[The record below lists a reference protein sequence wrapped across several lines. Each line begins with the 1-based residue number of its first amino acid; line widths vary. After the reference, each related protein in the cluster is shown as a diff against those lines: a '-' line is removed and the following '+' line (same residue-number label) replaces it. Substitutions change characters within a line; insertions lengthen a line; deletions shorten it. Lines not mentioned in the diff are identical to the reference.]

1 MKKIILFLF
10 FGFIGLSVVFADV
23 IYVNV
28 ATTASTPDG
37 KTWATAYPKID
48 DAIFNSKAGDSVW
61 VAQGTYDMIDTDY
74 KRQIKRSI
82 SIFGGFDGN
91 ESEFESRDVKVN
103 KTLITMS
110 KSAPIL
116 FDIQVSNIKLVV
128 DGFSVTNTLNY
139 FVNSSLENNITFNNL
154 DIYKCN
160 SAPIVNC
167 YSESTSIL
175 ISNTNYTN
183 SSAQFLNTSKGIVQI
198 INFNV
203 EKCTGQLIN
212 TNSSINITNSKV
224 IDNNCSSSGNFI
236 NINSSDKSF
245 DISNTIFENNTAAST
260 LLYSSCKVTNIAKV
274 TFKNT
279 SANSILYSPSSET
292 NIINST
298 FSNNTTTSPAINI
311 GSTIANLKNVEVVGN
326 KGNSQIF
333 NFSGSKLT
341 VTSSKF
347 TSNSAANMGG
357 AFYASCNELY
367 INDVQFTSNTT
378 SQYAPFYF
386 SGSNFNMNNCQFLKN
401 SSTSTD
407 IGLGSP
413 GAMYISANV
422 DLSITNSA
430 FRENS
435 SIQSAGV
442 AYLNCYGTFT
452 ANNNIFAYNK
462 SIQGNGGVF
471 YNTTLADLASSK
483 SPFHFYNSIFEG
495 NEAIEAG
502 VVFRSASCDFTNCV
516 FKNNKANTDA
526 IMKQSGFSSRILN
539 CIFNGNECT
548 KGTAAVADMSMNI
561 RNSVFVNNKSAD
573 YLFWGPYQ
581 NFTFNNNIVW
591 NNQVKY
597 PFVYY
602 AGSFPVPTTTSH
614 SNIQGGIQP
623 GEGNM
628 SVDPMFV
635 NEAAGDFR
643 LSCESPLINK
653 GTNENTGEND
663 TDIDGNSRKFGAFV
677 DMGAYEFQQD
687 AAVASQNPIA
697 GFTPSSSS
705 SCITENITFTNTTA
719 PISGNSYLWNFGDGS
734 TSTEINPSHQFSI
747 SGTYNVKLTAS
758 TVCGKISSI
767 EKTITVK
774 PSFVAEILGA
784 ETVCP
789 TTTSIY
795 STTAACSTF
804 TWTVTGGTIVSGQG
818 TSTISVN
825 WGDGLNGNGKVVL
838 QPTACGVGFCDL
850 PVSKVVP
857 IVPVN
862 FEIQG
867 KSLACNGSV
876 EKYSTKNQD
885 AALETFYKWSVDNGG
900 IIQGNASGYDL
911 KNILISW
918 NATGPTTAK
927 VYLETWHE
935 LLKCG
940 RKDSFIV
947 NVKPQLKITKPSDS
961 KICASSSQS
970 MSLINSGSVTWSAL
984 GSDSTKNNII
994 YWGAKG
1000 GFYNIIAT
1008 KATETDFCNNADTL
1022 QMQVI
1027 EIPKISNITGEN
1039 EVTLGSI
1046 YTYSADFTNS
1056 VIKPTYQWTIKNGSI
1071 VSQNDNSVSIKW
1083 TGVDTLKLVVTDAP
1097 NCISKVQGLAIVK
1110 DFDMK
1115 ISGDDAPCISTPIT
1129 YTATTDALN
1138 TLQYRWLL
1146 NGVDLNINNFKVD
1159 VEFQNPSIDTLVC
1172 EVTRKGKKY
1181 TTTKFIDSKAL
1192 PSDISLTVS
1201 PLIGPNGGG
1210 TYSYNISNPSAMTY
1224 NYNVIGSVGNSIS
1237 GNKLN
1242 VTWGTVGPFEITI
1255 TPTKVG
1261 ADCPAKP
1268 IVYNVAKAQPLTN
1281 YLGLVSGKSC
1291 LNSIATYFVSIDNQ
1305 SNVKWSLPSGGGVIL
1320 NSTNS
1325 EVTIQWGDKSS
1336 GTGRFPISWTCVR
1349 FGETVTTIGGVYI
1362 GDNPTPSISGSSRIC
1377 GESNTELYV
1386 SNLYKSYQW
1395 ILESDKSIVSTS
1407 NIASV
1412 NKEGLYHLIVTD
1424 QFNCSG
1430 SDQISINKIPLPET
1444 KIMAVSNTNFCKGS
1458 SADSVKLVTSEA
1470 KLFKYEWFKNGVS
1483 IGNNSPKL
1491 YFVQSFGSVI
1501 SDSYKVKT
1509 SLEGCESA
1517 SSEISVDVYLC
1528 GPGGGNTGGGF
1539 VCQEPDLFINAQ
1551 NNCQPFQFQNA
1562 TQVSDNLNWNFGD
1575 SEVSSSSSPIHTYK
1589 REGIYTVN
1597 LSRKCAV
1604 ASPIKVEVSAV
1615 AEFEKVTEGC
1625 IGLPILF
1632 KDYSRA
1638 LPITPI
1644 TDWKW
1649 DFGDGTPTV
1658 LESGVGRVR
1667 DANHEYSKPGEYFV
1681 SLTVYTTN
1689 SNGIICADTKQISI
1703 TVRSSPKADFSV
1715 INPPCS
1721 DDLYQF
1727 INKST
1732 FSTSSIV
1739 SSWDLS
1745 DGNLSTA
1752 TNGSIR
1758 YVTAAPVSKTV
1769 KLTVNDVYG
1778 CSSSVTKTFTV
1789 NPKVTPKQLTKSA
1802 GLELC
1807 NNTSLVLTS
1816 PLSSGTYTWYKNGI
1830 IETNANSKN
1839 YTVISEGK
1847 YFAKYTESNCAV
1859 NTDTLSVNK
1868 FSVPNTISG
1877 KSNICMGE
1885 NATLSI
1891 GTIDLNKYD
1900 LTWLNGA
1907 TVLNN
1912 KTAGLTI
1919 LKPTTSATYSV
1930 IVKDKNSSCQFT
1942 IPSFTV
1948 NFNNLPTQPVFSTDV
1963 SSICNGDNVTASV
1976 TNIENGVN
1984 YEWYLNGV
1992 ATGLKSTSQLIKA
2005 ISNNPKAELSVL
2017 ATNSA
2022 GCITKSE
2029 IGEITVAA
2037 PINTNF
2043 SVSKLSVCE
2052 GTSITL
2058 QSSLNTND
2066 YTFEWYKS
2074 DTLITGYNSNQ
2085 LVINDFKL
2093 LNVGKYYIKVISKG
2107 TVLKTGCI
2115 ANSPV
2120 LDIKLKSAP
2129 TQPTLTGATEF
2140 CDGET
2145 SYLTVSNSTNLR
2157 WNTGETKQTIAIT
2170 KSGVY
2175 TATIT
2180 DPVTLCEVNVSQTVT
2195 KNPLPN
2201 TSFIDNG
2208 NYEKCNNEAITFEG
2222 LNNLKSYQW
2231 YLNGTQF
2238 GKANQALIPTRN
2250 GAYSVELIST
2260 KNCKATSKAFNIT
2273 TKECNDSCIVTN
2285 TNDLGTGSLREA
2297 IICANTKPGKDVIK
2311 FKIPGNGLQVI
2322 NVKTAL
2328 PKIVESVIVDGFS
2341 QAGNDNYAI
2350 QIAADSYK
2358 ESAFEFDYDVDDVEI
2373 EGVEFNGFKKALV
2386 LNSLCDNFSIVKN
2399 HFIGNTNT
2407 SIQVA
2412 NVSEYHL
2419 IQANQ
2424 FTGTG
2429 INILS
2434 SNNRIV
2440 ENEFTNTDYGVKIS
2454 GTVLNNFI
2462 NKNSFTNIVNEAI
2475 AINGGATLNTIS
2487 NNYFTNI
2494 KSNAVY
2500 LDKAGI
2506 DNNITSNYIGFD
2518 KTKTYGYINKN
2529 GIVVANSAKTIIAK
2543 NVIVGVDSS
2552 AIKTIKSGLV
2562 NITNNYL
2569 GTDASNVVKGNKY
2582 YGINALSKIYA
2593 SNNIIANNK
2602 QSAIY
2607 SADSSFILKNI
2618 FKDNILGGV
2627 STFGKYIHI
2636 SQNIFN
2642 NTGKAIDLRLTS
2654 NNPSNDSKSAPNLIG
2669 GFYVGTDYV
2678 LKGTSTIGDSIEVFV
2693 SNIDGSNAISYIARG
2708 LVTRS
2713 DNVFEISIPDS
2724 IKSKGSIYV
2733 VATATNN
2740 LTNTSELS
2748 QPVKICATCA
2758 CEVTNTNA
2766 SGEGSLFEAINCA
2779 NAKPVK
2785 TTITFAIPGAGPYII
2800 NQNIALPTLSN
2811 TYGIS
2816 IDGLSQQNSGKGTG
2830 SQKIIVRNADLSLTK
2845 GDNTVAN
2852 ISLQKGDVIV
2862 KSSNTILNSLNL
2874 NDAKKGISIE
2884 KNANTLVDNTQIL
2897 NCKVDTA
2904 TNGVIAEG
2912 TNTVIN
2918 KCDFNH
2924 VSIGVSTQVLNQNL
2938 IVKNTKIV
2946 NANYGVYTIAD
2957 AGGFTLDSLD
2967 ISFITKDGI
2976 HIENSSNVSVSNS
2989 KIVSSSVDNGVS
3001 ILNVEKP
3008 VLTNLEIDG
3017 YKNGLVLENTNKATL
3032 TKSTITG
3039 ADLGTGLQL
3048 SGNECRVE
3056 NNKIV
3061 RFNKNALIGGGEN
3074 NQLKYNTLGLS
3085 TIAVEDLSIG
3095 SEFSSNYLGFDSL
3108 GNDLPIGESAI
3119 IVGGR
3124 KGQFVHNYVGNVFI
3138 GFELKYASD
3147 SILIDNNI
3155 VGTAKNGA
3163 AKPVLK
3169 SAFEAL
3175 QSSSY
3180 YGFTKS
3186 TIVNNKISN
3195 TDQVGN
3201 FEAFSEFN
3209 NNPNALLKIEN
3220 NVIGTN
3226 VNGGFKFKYFGEVK
3240 IANNFFDTLSQN
3252 AIELENCTNIKMTKN
3267 TILSPK
3273 TLFINIHHGDNTVS
3287 NNGKSSPIILA
3298 SKVNTSDWNLV
3309 GKATPNDTVEIFK
3322 GATNEQTASKY
3333 IGYAV
3338 AGYDSVWT
3346 AVLQLSDLNQTQ
3358 KSYFVATATDQLN
3371 NSSELSKPY
3380 GFCESCVCWVKNT
3393 KDANTESFREAINNA
3408 NKGDCGNIKFD
3419 IPLMAEYK
3427 IVLETELPSVSRP
3440 VKIDATTQ
3448 VGYNPLKTPVIQLLP
3463 QNSNDFDGLTL
3474 SNSFISVAGIYFN
3487 GFATGVVVNG
3497 NNNTLT
3503 NSTIG
3508 NSKDANVIVNGKYN
3522 AVTNSNIGKSKE
3534 GVEIGGQSDGI
3545 LVNGSYNTIESNI
3558 IANNANNGIVV
3569 SKGFHNDLLK
3579 NIIYD
3584 NGVGNDNAIKAIQ
3597 LVNNGN
3603 NNKSVPTFTNYE
3615 VKTTEVI
3622 IRGRA
3627 TNGDKIQLFTNNN
3640 LPEEAIAYVGET
3652 YADINGDW
3660 FIAVPNS
3667 FLSQSQNSYFVA
3679 TATSSAIGTSPLS
3692 AVFQVGNY
3700 AVSCYVTNVKNT
3712 GKGSLRAAVGCVNA
3726 AGTGQ
3731 GLSAQI
3737 IFQLPSISENNI
3749 PVEVDGFDITNK
3761 YGVYIDPKQ
3770 VPVTLTAQS
3779 GADYAFNWKVQNV
3792 TINNLK
3798 FKSFDIAIKTQGDS
3812 SIIKSNIFI
3821 DNAIAISVSDDVK
3834 TQIQS
3839 NTINGGKVAIWAK
3852 KSTGKI
3858 NNNIIGNVTK
3868 PQGAGI
3874 VVENSSKIE
3883 LINNQIIGVQQGTIA
3898 GLNSSFENKPA
3909 VISASSNINFKQN
3922 TITASSLN
3930 SGIYVVNVKSSSF
3943 EINTINSGD
3952 KGIEI
3957 VNSKNLVV
3965 SKNTTNSQK
3974 LAGIYLSKDSNI
3986 TITQNL
3992 TTGLQGA
3999 AKPIEIQYGSVDE
4012 SNNGK
4017 KMPELKYATYKRKT
4031 LYIHGEAEHDDKV
4044 EVFLTDGSGL
4054 DLKQHF
4060 QTVTTDQYGKF
4071 VFSFPVNPSDINTY
4085 NFRATSTIS
4094 SYGLKSDNVYTSEAS
4109 DKFNPNLKICVVTNN
4124 LNSGKGSLRA
4134 NIDTA
4139 NADRCNL
4146 MLFELPVGQ
4155 LNISPS
4161 TDLPIITAP
4170 LLTIDATS
4178 QDGYSNKPIVTLNDV
4193 NSFENALSV
4202 NTNGI
4207 FNVHGL
4213 AIKGYNNP
4221 LKISQVKEFEQSL
4234 GELTDFKTGVVEL
4247 ISSKHKMI
4255 ELDSNV
4261 YSSTTTKYAVS
4272 INKPKILL
4280 RNNTINA
4287 GKDTSITI
4295 TADSVLVLNN
4305 TLSFG
4310 SFLKNSTAI
4319 SVSNTDSV
4327 TIRGNKISK
4336 YGNGLFAQSAKNLII
4351 ATNTLDSTLKQSGYS
4366 KAVLVKYSDGVKVL
4380 GNKISRSDSSIIID
4394 SSANMLVSGNT
4405 LDSCRTSGIRV
4416 YKSDNSVL
4424 SSNTIFRSIY
4434 GINLVN
4440 SKEVEITKNTL
4451 YRHQLAGVYIDS
4463 LSEFTNIKQNTI
4475 GSSFKTATSKSKGAG
4490 LIIKSNN
4497 NQIGGDTSKA
4507 NYILNNTMGGVLVY
4521 GNFNKITGNS
4531 IFDNDTTL
4539 AAPIHYAI
4547 QHLVT
4552 GNELKLKPSLDSF
4565 KTIVRNKEFIVYGS
4579 AEPNDSIHI
4588 YRADGVYENAKYYVN
4603 KVLADANG
4611 KWSLSVDIAA
4621 LKPELKFNTLTL
4633 VATATNDK
4641 NNTSQLSN
4649 MLYIGACYVANIND
4663 ENDNTYPAPN
4673 SMRQAVKCANSQAEY
4688 VDVKFAIEENSIIP
4702 IFLKGEMLHLTNTYG
4717 VNFDAKNLLAEK
4729 QNTQV
4734 SYGAVKVENKFN
4746 TFWKIDS
4753 LVGPSK
4759 FKNMEVSA
4767 FDTAMVFNTKKDI
4780 AIDSMK
4786 FSNIEKNAIVLGKNI
4801 ENYTLNKL
4809 RFTQSPKAIYISSKS
4824 KTANLLIQ
4832 NSTFKQGDIAILLDI
4847 ANQLSMSNDSLALC
4861 NTLVSLANSNNVKLI
4876 NNKINTETNSY
4887 NIKLNNVSGLVD
4899 GNAFYGNTPLNSIDI
4914 SNSQILTISNNTQSD
4929 TCDVFVNIVNSD
4941 SVLVDKNKIAHVQN
4955 FVKTVVSKRVKV
4967 LNNTINYSNKSAF
4980 DIISS
4985 KKIALHEN
4993 LVLDTKNSNVYP
5005 IDIYRSNPLFY
5016 SNKKKADPIIL
5027 GYNLKKAEEGDC
5039 ISEESRLGIFLY
5051 GKAAPLDNVEIF
5063 FTDSVKN
5070 TLKEYVISGKA
5081 DENGDWDIRIP
5092 RSNYLK
5098 DPRLWYHFVAT
5109 ATDTASNTS
5118 QISNKLNFGKVVNK
5132 VVVKYSNNAGSFTLR
5147 DAIEKINCSD
5157 VRSKIVF
5164 EMDSLKSHVITLTD
5178 SLPKV
5183 NAFMGFEM
5191 DGSTQKHYA
5200 DSLKLDFAVQKIVIT
5215 TAKDISNRPVFTI
5228 LSKTDSSIV
5237 KSLWFENCKKG
5248 IRVENKMNVFDSLH
5262 FQYSKQVDKQGD
5274 TAIYVKDGSENV
5286 FKNSYIN
5293 GYHLGVYLPKN
5304 TSKNKFI
5311 NDTIT
5316 STVAYLFEENTIQ
5329 NLIDRNIINT
5339 DSISVIFKKAT
5350 ELNIVKNSQ
5359 IGSVANPITYPAF
5372 YLLHSSNQ
5380 NLINNTIPVADITLS
5395 KVDKAFV
5402 VIKGK
5407 SNSNTIASCK
5417 FGVDKKHDF
5426 HVKSNVRGVWIKP
5439 GKLDSIPSNTTIAS
5453 NEFVGLTLPAIQI
5466 DSAEIAN
5473 INDNYIGIDSL
5484 FKSKGEMTTDY
5495 SQVPGVDAEGILVT
5509 KSNFV
5514 SVNNNTI
5521 LNYGT
5526 YGIDAKSST
5535 NLIVEKN
5542 KIFSE
5547 KSNKKAVNLN
5557 NGDVALAS
5565 NLNAIAPY
5573 DTISPPLIKSDN
5585 IEGTS
5590 KLTLSGTSKYPNA
5603 TVFIFESF
5611 ENGQPQP
5618 KSELNQALRYV
5629 KNTQTNADG
5638 TWSIDV
5644 STANFGFTKYNRYVA
5659 QLTYLNQSSELS
5671 TGYKLEPLLCK
5682 LVGKVDLLETEYNPC
5697 PKSNFKVDATL
5708 GGLIYSWS
5716 SDKFETISTQVAQID
5731 TSADNIKLSIKDGIS
5746 DCELVEYF
5754 NVKYKP
5760 RPVYPEFIVS
5770 SGIYVG
5776 DTISL
5781 VDVSVDRPELFD
5793 WSSSAS
5799 VLIVPSKSNEN
5810 IVGPDGK
5817 TYPSEREVRFIV
5829 PDTGIYT
5836 ITERSL
5842 RNGCFISVDKTIQ
5855 AQYKDPNEKEP
5866 YALAPSIESLVVAP
5880 VPVPA
5885 GQNSNA
5891 FLKVKTK
5898 DPIYLSVLNL
5908 EGVEVFSTVISGSL
5922 SYNIPLSLAKLTS
5935 GVYVVKLETELETL
5949 TYKIVVGK

>member
-23 IYVNV
+23 IRVNV
-28 ATTASTPDG
+28 ASSASSTDG
-37 KTWATAYPKID
+37 KSWATAFTNFD
-48 DAIFNSKAGDSVW
+48 DAIVASQSGDSIW
-61 VAQGTYDMIDTDY
+61 VAEGTYDLGTSVER
-74 KRQIKRSI
+74 KLTKSI
-82 SIFGGFDGN
+82 SFFGGFKGN
-91 ESEFESRDVKVN
+91 ENTFDQRDIKI
-103 KTLITMS
+103 K
-110 KSAPIL
+110 PIL
-116 FDIQVSNIKLVV
+116 TQSITSPPLFGIYSSNINVYL
-128 DGFSVTNTLNY
+128 DGFKVVSLQSYLFYSANSNGIVTNLRLDLSNIVFDDFRNSILGFHINDVEMNFTNLNVLNGKNQSYLLDAGGCNVVKFNVDSLYAENNTGQIINIPSIIDQSSFVKINNLIAKGNTNQIIYTRAPLKLINSRFENNKSQLINLWGEFDVEIKNVQFIGNTNELVYSSNNGNVTLN
-139 FVNSSLENNITFNNL
+139 NLLLENNTFNSTYISAVSGSSNSVLNVDKISVINNTGGRIFNFPYYSSNITFQNSQFENNNVSQLLECHSFKNLFLKNVNVLNNVLSSDAFLIQQGSGDVSSENLYFEGNSGALTNGLLSLYAQNVTFNNL
-154 DIYKCN
+154 N
-160 SAPIVNC
+160 F
-167 YSESTSIL
+167 
-175 ISNTNYTN
+175 ISNTNICPFLSSGITSLISNNVFINKNKGGKYNQVVASTSIWNDCQFNDNEFTDNVIYFQTGEQELNRCQFEKNISTTLIYTN
-183 SSAQFLNTSKGIVQI
+183 GTYK
-198 INFNV
+198 FN
-203 EKCTGQLIN
+203 
-212 TNSSINITNSKV
+212 NS
-224 IDNNCSSSGNFI
+224 
-236 NINSSDKSF
+236 
-245 DISNTIFENNTAAST
+245 
-260 LLYSSCKVTNIAKV
+260 Y
-274 TFKNT
+274 FKNNVCSKSLFFHGSRSQFFNCIIQQCSFT
-279 SANSILYSPSSET
+279 DWFTTGHPYS
-292 NIINST
+292 
-298 FSNNTTTSPAINI
+298 
-311 GSTIANLKNVEVVGN
+311 
-326 KGNSQIF
+326 
-333 NFSGSKLT
+333 
-341 VTSSKF
+341 SSKF
-347 TSNSAANMGG
+347 TNSVIYGLEQKQFN
-357 AFYASCNELY
+357 YY
-367 INDVQFTSNTT
+367 IS
-378 SQYAPFYF
+378 PF
-386 SGSNFNMNNCQFLKN
+386 SGVKLENSIIWNNSLV
-401 SSTSTD
+401 TD
-407 IGLGSP
+407 IG
-413 GAMYISANV
+413 
-422 DLSITNSA
+422 T
-430 FRENS
+430 
-435 SIQSAGV
+435 
-442 AYLNCYGTFT
+442 
-452 ANNNIFAYNK
+452 
-462 SIQGNGGVF
+462 
-471 YNTTLADLASSK
+471 
-483 SPFHFYNSIFEG
+483 
-495 NEAIEAG
+495 
-502 VVFRSASCDFTNCV
+502 
-516 FKNNKANTDA
+516 
-526 IMKQSGFSSRILN
+526 
-539 CIFNGNECT
+539 
-548 KGTAAVADMSMNI
+548 
-561 RNSVFVNNKSAD
+561 VNAT
-573 YLFWGPYQ
+573 Y
-581 NFTFNNNIVW
+581 
-591 NNQVKY
+591 
-597 PFVYY
+597 
-602 AGSFPVPTTTSH
+602 
-614 SNIQGGIQP
+614 SNIQGGVQP
-623 GEGNM
+623 GEGNL
-628 SVDPMFV
+628 SVDPIFV
-635 NEAAGDFR
+635 NEVAGDFR

-653 GTNENTGEND
+653 GTNEFVKEND
-663 TDIDGNSRKFGAFV
+663 IDLDGNPRKFGEYV

-687 AAVASQNPIA
+687 ASVANQNPITD
-697 GFTPSSSS
+697 FSPSSTNT
-705 SCITENITFTNTTA
+705 CITENINFTNTTI
-719 PISGNSYLWNFGDGS
+719 PLSGNNYLWNFGDGT
-734 TSTEINPSHQFSI
+734 TSSEINASHQFTLA
-747 SGTYNVKLTAS
+747 GTYNIKLTAT
-758 TVCGKISSI
+758 TVCGKASTI

-774 PSFVAEILGA
+774 PSFIAEVIGA

-789 TTTSIY
+789 NVTSVY

-804 TWTVTGGTIVSGQG
+804 TWTVTGGTIITGQG
-818 TSTISVN
+818 TSSITVK
-825 WGDGLNGNGKVVL
+825 WGDGLNGNGKVTL
-838 QPTACGVGFCDL
+838 QPTSCGIGFCDL
-850 PVSKVVP
+850 PVSIVVP

-867 KSLACNGSV
+867 ENLVCIGSE

-885 AALETFYKWSVDNGG
+885 AAFETYYKWSVDKGG
-900 IIQGNASGYDL
+900 VIQGESSGYDL

-918 NATGPTTAK
+918 KDNNATTAK
-927 VYLETWHE
+927 IYLETWHE

-947 NVKPQLKITKPSDS
+947 NVKPYLKISNPYDLR
-961 KICASSSQS
+961 ICAKANQYIST
-970 MSLINSGSVTWSAL
+970 MYSGDVSWSAL
-984 GSDSTKNNII
+984 GSDSIKNSYI
-994 YWGAKG
+994 YWGDKG
-1000 GFYNIIAT
+1000 GFYNVIAT
-1008 KATETDFCNNADTL
+1008 QTNNDFCNNSDTL

-1027 EIPKISNITGEN
+1027 EIPKISKILGEN
-1039 EVTLGSI
+1039 EVNFSNT
-1046 YTYSADFTNS
+1046 YTYSADISNTLIN
-1056 VIKPTYQWTIKNGSI
+1056 PTYKWNVKKGTILKQI
-1071 VSQNDNSVSIKW
+1071 DNTVNIKW
-1083 TGVDTLKLVVTDAP
+1083 TGTDTLKLTVTDAP
-1097 NCISKVQGLAIVK
+1097 SCSSKTDSLIISN
-1110 DFDMK
+1110 DFDLK
-1115 ISGDDAPCISTPIT
+1115 ISGDEAPCYNTPIT
-1129 YTATTDALN
+1129 YTASKDPLN
-1138 TLQYRWLL
+1138 TIQYRWML
-1146 NGVDLNINNFKVD
+1146 NGVDLNTNDYSVD
-1159 VEFQNPSIDTLVC
+1159 VVFQNPSVDTLIC
-1172 EVTRKGKKY
+1172 EVIRKGKKY
-1181 TTTKFIDSKAL
+1181 SVTKYIESQAL
-1192 PSDISLTVS
+1192 PSDISLTV
-1201 PLIGPNGGG
+1201 PTLIGPNGGG
-1210 TYSYNISNPSAMTY
+1210 SYSYPVSNESGMTFD
-1224 NYNVIGSVGNSIS
+1224 YNVIGSIGNTIS
-1237 GNKLN
+1237 GNNLN
-1242 VTWGTVGPFEITI
+1242 VTWGTVGPFKITI

-1261 ADCPAKP
+1261 AECPAQP
-1268 IVYNVAKAQPLTN
+1268 IVYEVAKAEPLTN
-1281 YLGLVSGKSC
+1281 YLDLINGSSC
-1291 LNSIATYFVSIDNQ
+1291 LNSIATYKISIDNEK
-1305 SNVKWSLPSGGGVIL
+1305 NVKWSLPSGGVIL

-1325 EVTIQWGDKSS
+1325 EVTIQWGDKTS
-1336 GTGRFPISWTCVR
+1336 GNSTFPLSWTCER
-1349 FGETVTTIGGVYI
+1349 FGEIVATTGGVYI
-1362 GDNPTPSISGSSRIC
+1362 GNNPSPIIAGSKKIC
-1377 GESNTELYV
+1377 GDIPTTLSSFGVYD
-1386 SNLYKSYQW
+1386 SYKW
-1395 ILESDKSIVSTS
+1395 LLEGDKSTIST
-1407 NIASV
+1407 NQNV
-1412 NKEGLYHLIVTD
+1412 NVTKEGLYHLIVTD
-1424 QFNCSG
+1424 QFNCVG
-1430 SDQISINKIPLPET
+1430 RDTMTIDKILLPET
-1444 KIMAVSNTNFCKGS
+1444 KIFPVSGTSFCRANIS
-1458 SADSVKLVTSEA
+1458 DSVKLVTSEA
-1470 KLFKYEWFKNGVS
+1470 KLFKYEWFKNDVS
-1483 IGNNSPKL
+1483 IGNNLPNL
-1491 YFVQSFGSVI
+1491 YFLQSLSSQL
-1501 SDSYKVKT
+1501 SDKYKVKT
-1509 SLEGCESA
+1509 SLEGCEST
-1517 SSEISVDVYLC
+1517 SEPFDVNVYIC
-1528 GPGGGNTGGGF
+1528 GSGGGVG
-1539 VCQEPDLFINAQ
+1539 CQEPAVFINTQ
-1551 NNCQPFQFQNA
+1551 NLCQPFLFQNA
-1562 TQVSDNLNWNFGD
+1562 TQITDNLNWSFGD
-1575 SEVSSSSSPIHTYK
+1575 SEVSNLPAPTHTYK
-1589 REGIYTVN
+1589 REGIYDVN
-1597 LSRKCAV
+1597 LTRKCAV
-1604 ASPIKVEVSAV
+1604 ASTVKVEVPAV

-1625 IGLPILF
+1625 LGIPIF
-1632 KDYSRA
+1632 FRDYSRA
-1638 LPITPI
+1638 VPTTPI
-1644 TDWKW
+1644 TDWVW

-1658 LESGVGRVR
+1658 VGTGKGVVR
-1667 DANHEYSKPGEYFV
+1667 DVYHEYTNPGDYNV
-1681 SLTVYTTN
+1681 SLTVYAKN
-1689 SNGIICADTKQISI
+1689 SNNVVCSHTKQITI
-1703 TVRSSPKADFSV
+1703 KVRSSPKANFTVNS
-1715 INPPCS
+1715 PACT

-1727 INKST
+1727 TNTST
-1732 FSTSSIV
+1732 YTTSSI
-1739 SSWDLS
+1739 SSNW
-1745 DGNLSTA
+1745 NLSGGNTSTA
-1752 TNGSIR
+1752 FNSSIR
-1758 YVTAAPVSKTV
+1758 YSTTSPITKTV
-1769 KLTVNDVYG
+1769 SLYVEDVYG
-1778 CSSSVTKTFTV
+1778 CSSSATKTFTV
-1789 NPKVTPKQLTKSA
+1789 NPKVTPQKLTRSS

-1816 PLSSGTYTWYKNGI
+1816 PLSSGAYTWYKNGI
-1830 IETNANSKN
+1830 VEANSNSKD
-1839 YTVISEGK
+1839 YTVLSEGK
-1847 YFAKYTESNCAV
+1847 YFVQYTESNCTIS
-1859 NTDTLSVNK
+1859 TDTLLVTR
-1868 FSVPNTISG
+1868 FSVPNTIIG
-1877 KSNICMGE
+1877 KPNICIGD
-1885 NATLSI
+1885 NAVLSI
-1891 GTIDLNKYD
+1891 GEIDIKKYD
-1900 LTWLNGA
+1900 LTWLNGT
-1907 TVLNN
+1907 TVLSN
-1912 KTAGLTI
+1912 KTENLTI
-1919 LKPTTSATYSV
+1919 LKPNASATYSV
-1930 IVKDKNSSCQFT
+1930 IVKDKKSSCQYT
-1942 IPSFTV
+1942 IPSFTITV
-1948 NFNNLPTQPVFSTDV
+1948 NNIPAKPVFSTDED
-1963 SSICNGDNVTASV
+1963 SICNGDNVTASV

-1984 YEWYLNGV
+1984 YEWYLDDI
-1992 ATGLKSTSQLIKA
+1992 ATGLKSQSQLINA
-2005 ISNNPKAELSVL
+2005 ITTSPKAELTVL
-2017 ATNSA
+2017 ATNSV
-2022 GCITKSE
+2022 GCTSKSE
-2029 IGEITVAA
+2029 VGEITVAA
-2037 PINTNF
+2037 PININF
-2043 SVSKLSVCE
+2043 TASKLIVCE
-2052 GTSITL
+2052 GANVTL
-2058 QSSLNTND
+2058 QTPLSTND
-2066 YTFEWYKS
+2066 YNFEWYKT
-2074 DTLITGYNSNQ
+2074 DTLLAGYNSNQ
-2085 LVINDFKL
+2085 LVINDFR
-2093 LNVGKYYIKVISKG
+2093 NISVGKYYIKVISKNN
-2107 TVLKTGCI
+2107 VLKTGCI
-2115 ANSPV
+2115 ANSAV

-2140 CDGET
+2140 CEGET

-2157 WNTGETKQTIAIT
+2157 WNTGQTTPTIAIT

-2180 DPVTLCEVNVSQTVT
+2180 DPVTLCEVNASQTVT

-2208 NYEKCNNEAITFEG
+2208 NYEKCNNEVITFEG

-2231 YLNGTQF
+2231 YLNGTEF

-2250 GAYSVELIST
+2250 GAYSVELVSN

-2285 TNDLGTGSLREA
+2285 TNDLGTGSLRDA

-2350 QIAADSYK
+2350 KIAADSYK

-2373 EGVEFNGFKKALV
+2373 EGVEFNGFKRALV

-2569 GTDASNVVKGNKY
+2569 GTDASNVIKGNKY

-2733 VATATNN
+2733 VATATSN

-2816 IDGLSQQNSGKGTG
+2816 IDGLSQQNSGKGSG

-2862 KSSNTILNSLNL
+2862 KSSNTILNSLTL
-2874 NDAKKGISIE
+2874 NNAKKGISIE

-2912 TNTVIN
+2912 THTIIN
-2918 KCDFNH
+2918 NCDFNH
-2924 VSIGVSTQVLNQNL
+2924 ISIGVSSQVLNQNL
-2938 IVKNTKIV
+2938 IVKNTKIA

-2957 AGGFTLDSLD
+2957 EGGFTLDSLD
-2967 ISFITKDGI
+2967 ISFTTKDGI

-3001 ILNVEKP
+3001 ILNVEMP

-3017 YKNGLVLENTNKATL
+3017 YKNGVVLENTNKATL

-3039 ADLGTGLQL
+3039 ADLGTGLQI
-3048 SGNECRVE
+3048 SGNASSIE

-3061 RFNKNALIGGGEN
+3061 RFNENILLASGDN
-3074 NQLKYNTLGLS
+3074 NQFKYNTLGLS
-3085 TIAVEDLSIG
+3085 TNSIIDNG
-3095 SEFSSNYLGFDSL
+3095 HSSVYTFNYLGFDSL
-3108 GNDLPIGESAI
+3108 GNDLPIVESAI
-3119 IVGGR
+3119 IVNGR
-3124 KGQFVHNYVGNVFI
+3124 KGQFLQNHIGNVSKAFN
-3138 GFELKYASD
+3138 LNAALD
-3147 SILIDNNI
+3147 SILIEKNSI
-3155 VGTAKNGA
+3155 GIAKNGA

-3175 QSSSY
+3175 QSNALNSFSKSS
-3180 YGFTKS
+3180 
-3186 TIVNNKISN
+3186 IVNNSISN
-3195 TDQVGN
+3195 TNQVGS
-3201 FEAFSEFN
+3201 FEAYSETN

-3220 NVIGTN
+3220 NVIGAN
-3226 VNGGFKFKYFGEVK
+3226 VNGGFKFKYFGDVK

-3252 AIELENCTNIKMTKN
+3252 AIELEKSTNIKITKN

-3287 NNGKSSPIILA
+3287 NNGKTSPIILA
-3298 SKVNTSDWNLV
+3298 SKVNTSNWNLV
-3309 GKATPNDTVEIFK
+3309 GKAAPNDTVEIFK

-3371 NSSELSKPY
+3371 NTSELSKPY
-3380 GFCESCVCWVKNT
+3380 GFCEACVCWVKNT
-3393 KDANTESFREAINNA
+3393 NDSNTESLREAINNA

-3448 VGYNPLKTPVIQLLP
+3448 AGYDPLKTPVIQLLP
-3463 QNSNDFDGLTL
+3463 QNLNDFDGLTL
-3474 SNSFISVAGIYFN
+3474 SNSFISVSGIYFN

-3497 NNNTLT
+3497 NNSSITY
-3503 NSTIG
+3503 STIG
-3508 NSKDANVIVNGKYN
+3508 NSKEANVIVNGKYN

-3534 GVEIGGQSDGI
+3534 GVEIGGQTDGI

-3712 GKGSLRAAVGCVNA
+3712 GKGSLRAAVGCVNS

-3779 GADYAFNWKVQNV
+3779 GADYAFNWNVQNV

-3812 SIIKSNIFI
+3812 SKINNNIFT
-3821 DNAIAISVSDDVK
+3821 DNTIAITVSDDIK

-3874 VVENSSKIE
+3874 VVETSNQVE
-3883 LINNQIIGVQQGTIA
+3883 LINNQIIGVLQGTIA
-3898 GLNSSFENKPA
+3898 GLNSSFENKPL
-3909 VISASSNINFKQN
+3909 VISASSNINLKQN

-3930 SGIYVVNVKSSSF
+3930 SGIYAVNIKSSS
-3943 EINTINSGD
+3943 IDNNTINSGD

-3965 SKNTTNSQK
+3965 SKNTTNSQT

-3999 AKPIEIQYGSVDE
+3999 AKPIEIQYGSVNE

-4310 SFLKNSTAI
+4310 SFLKNATAI
-4319 SVSNTDSV
+4319 SVNNTDSV

-4490 LIIKSNN
+4490 LVIKSNN
-4497 NQIGGDTSKA
+4497 NKIGGDTSKA

-4649 MLYIGACYVANIND
+4649 MLYIGACYVANNKD
-4663 ENDNTYPAPN
+4663 VNDNIYPAPN
-4673 SMRQAVKCANSQAEY
+4673 SMRQAVQCANSQAEY
-4688 VDVKFAIEENSIIP
+4688 VDIKFAIQENSTFP
-4702 IFLKGEMLHLTNTYG
+4702 IYLKGEMLSLSNTYG
-4717 VNFDAKNLLAEK
+4717 VNFDAKNLVAAK
-4729 QNTQV
+4729 QNTKV
-4734 SYGAVKVENKFN
+4734 SYGAVGVKNKFS

-4753 LVGPSK
+4753 LVGTSK
-4759 FKNMEVSA
+4759 FKNMEVSV
-4767 FDTAMVFNTKKDI
+4767 FDTAMVFNTKRNI
-4780 AIDSMK
+4780 SIDSMR
-4786 FSNIEKNAIVLGKNI
+4786 FSIIEKNAIVFGKNI
-4801 ENYTLNKL
+4801 EKYKLNKL
-4809 RFTQSPKAIYISSKS
+4809 QFTQSSNATYISAKS
-4824 KTANLLIQ
+4824 YTDSVLIQ
-4832 NSTFKQGDIAILLDI
+4832 NSSFKQGKVAILLDS
-4847 ANQLSMSNDSLALC
+4847 ANHLTISNDSLSLC
-4861 NTLVSLANSNNVKLI
+4861 NTLVSLGYSNNVKLTK
-4876 NNKINTETNSY
+4876 NKINTETNTY
-4887 NIKLNNVSGLVD
+4887 NLQLNKVSGWVD
-4899 GNAFYGNTPLNSIDI
+4899 GNDFYGNSTENAIDI
-4914 SNSQILTISNNTQSD
+4914 SNSRLLTISNNSQKD
-4929 TCDVFVNIVNSD
+4929 TCDVFVNIDNSD
-4941 SVLVDKNKIAHVQN
+4941 SVFVKKQKIAHVQN
-4955 FVKTVVSKRVKV
+4955 FVNINSSNKIFVF
-4967 LNNTINYSNKSAF
+4967 NNTIDYADKKAFEIKKSTQ
-4980 DIISS
+4980 ISLNQN
-4985 KKIALHEN
+4985 ILT
-4993 LVLDTKNSNVYP
+4993 DTKDTIIHP
-5005 IDIYRSNPLFY
+5005 IDIHKTDPLLFSN
-5016 SNKKKADPIIL
+5016 SKKANPIIL

-5039 ISEESRLGIFLY
+5039 KKEESRLGIFLY
-5051 GKAAPLDNVEIF
+5051 GKSAPKDSVEVY
-5063 FTDSVKN
+5063 FTDSLKY
-5070 TLKEYVISGKA
+5070 TLTEYVITGKA
-5081 DENGDWDIRIP
+5081 DENGDWEIRIP
-5092 RSNYLK
+5092 REKYIREAK
-5098 DPRLWYHFVAT
+5098 KWYHFVVT

-5118 QISNKLNFGKVVNK
+5118 QISNKLNFGRVVNK
-5132 VVVKYSNNAGSFTLR
+5132 VVVKYTNNAGSFTLR
-5147 DAIEKINCSD
+5147 DAIEKVNCSD
-5157 VRSKIVF
+5157 VRSKVVF
-5164 EMDSLKSHVITLTD
+5164 EMDSLKPHIITLTD

-5183 NAFMGFEM
+5183 DAYLGFEM
-5191 DGSTQKHYA
+5191 DGSTQRHYA
-5200 DSLKLDFAVQKIVIT
+5200 DSLNLAFDDQKIVINT
-5215 TAKDISNRPVFTI
+5215 SLDTNNFPALTI
-5228 LSKTDSSIV
+5228 LPTTDSSIV
-5237 KSLWFENCKKG
+5237 KSLWFENCKSG
-5248 IRVENKMNVFDSLH
+5248 LHIENKLNILDSLH
-5262 FQYSKQVDKQGD
+5262 IYYNKQGIVQGD
-5274 TAIYVKDGSENV
+5274 TAIFVKGGSENV

-5293 GYHLGVYLPKN
+5293 GYHLGVYLPN
-5304 TSKNKFI
+5304 DAMKNKFV

-5316 STVAYLFEENTIQ
+5316 SSVAYLFEGNASQ
-5329 NLIDRNIINT
+5329 NLINKNIINT
-5339 DSISVIFKKAT
+5339 DSISVIYNKASD
-5350 ELNIVKNSQ
+5350 LNIVQNSNF
-5359 IGSVANPITYPAF
+5359 GSVSNPITYPAF
-5372 YLLHSSNQ
+5372 YLLNSSKQ
-5380 NLINNTIPVADITLS
+5380 NIINNIIPVANIS
-5395 KVDKAFV
+5395 KSDVDKAFV

-5407 SNSNTIASCK
+5407 SNSNIIGANK
-5417 FGVDKKHDF
+5417 FGVDKAHDF
-5426 HVKSNVRGVWIKP
+5426 HAKSNVRGVWLKP
-5439 GKLDSIPSNTTIAS
+5439 NSLDSIATNTTIVS
-5453 NEFVGLTLPAIQI
+5453 NEFVGLSLPAIQI
-5466 DSAEIAN
+5466 DSAEITN
-5473 INDNYIGIDSL
+5473 INDNYIGVDSIL
-5484 FKSKGEMTTDY
+5484 KSKGELTTNY
-5495 SQVPGVDAEGILVT
+5495 LLVPGIDLEGILVT
-5509 KSNFV
+5509 RSKFV
-5514 SVNNNTI
+5514 SINNNTI
-5521 LNYGT
+5521 INYGT
-5526 YGIDAKSST
+5526 FGIDAKSSS
-5535 NLIVEKN
+5535 NVIIEKN

-5547 KSNKKAVNLN
+5547 ASSNKAINLN
-5557 NGDVALAS
+5557 NSDVNLAS
-5565 NLNAIAPY
+5565 NLNLVAPY
-5573 DTISPPLIKSDN
+5573 DTISPPIINKDT

-5590 KLTLSGTSKYPNA
+5590 KLTLSGTSKYASA
-5603 TVFIFESF
+5603 TVYIYESF
-5611 ENGQPQP
+5611 DNAQLQP
-5618 KSELNQALRYV
+5618 KSELSQALRYV
-5629 KNTQTNADG
+5629 KNTQTKADG
-5638 TWSIDV
+5638 SWTIEL

-5659 QLTYLNQSSELS
+5659 QITYQNQSSELS
-5671 TGYKLEPLLCK
+5671 NGYRLDPLLCK
-5682 LVGKVDLLETEYNPC
+5682 LVGKVDLIDSVYHPC
-5697 PKSNFKVDATL
+5697 PKSKFKVDATL
-5708 GGLIYSWS
+5708 EGLVYKWS
-5716 SDKFETISTQVAQID
+5716 SDKFDTIRTQVAQID
-5731 TSADNIKLSIKDGIS
+5731 TSAENIKLSIKDGIS
-5746 DCELVEYF
+5746 NCELVEYF
-5754 NVKYKP
+5754 NVRYKP
-5760 RPVYPEFIVS
+5760 NPVYPEFIVS

-5781 VDVSVDRPELFD
+5781 VDISVDRPDTLD

-5799 VLIVPSKSNEN
+5799 VLIVPSKTTGN
-5810 IVGPDGK
+5810 IIGPDGK
-5817 TYPSEREVRFIV
+5817 TYPSDREVRFIV
-5829 PDTGIYT
+5829 PDTGVYT
-5836 ITERSL
+5836 ITERSI

-5855 AQYKDPNEKEP
+5855 AEYKDPNDKDP
-5866 YALAPSIESLVVAP
+5866 YALAPSIESLVVHP

-5885 GQNSNA
+5885 GQDANA

-5898 DPIYLSVLNL
+5898 EPIYLSVLDL
-5908 EGVEVFSTVISGSL
+5908 TGIEVFSTVISGKLNYNVPLIL
-5922 SYNIPLSLAKLTS
+5922 SELSS
-5935 GVYVVKLETELETL
+5935 GFYIVKLETALETL
-5949 TYKIVVGK
+5949 SYKIVIGR